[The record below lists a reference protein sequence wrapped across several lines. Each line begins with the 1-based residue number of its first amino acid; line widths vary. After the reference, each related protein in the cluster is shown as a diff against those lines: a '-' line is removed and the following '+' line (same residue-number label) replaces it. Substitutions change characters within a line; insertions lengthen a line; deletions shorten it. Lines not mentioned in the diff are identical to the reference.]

1 MLPNW
6 RVKFLI
12 KVRRNT
18 QALASFITA
27 ARNIATRN

>member
-12 KVRRNT
+12 QVRSKT
-18 QALASFITA
+18 KALASFISVL
-27 ARNIATRN
+27 RN